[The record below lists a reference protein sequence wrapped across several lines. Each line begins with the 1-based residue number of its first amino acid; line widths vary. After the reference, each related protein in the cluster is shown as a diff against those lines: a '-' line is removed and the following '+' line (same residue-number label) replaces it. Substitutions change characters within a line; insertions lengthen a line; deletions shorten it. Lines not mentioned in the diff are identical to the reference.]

1 MHNCYKIHSEEQY
14 TTKKPGD
21 IMQAL
26 SSEKMC
32 YVHLYLFA
40 PHTLQKKPDEEHQK
54 EHKEIKR
61 CSARSIM

>member
-26 SSEKMC
+26 SEKMC

-40 PHTLQKKPDEEHQK
+40 PHALQKKLYEEHQK